1 MIIRTEQ
8 PADYARI
15 AEVVEAAFR
24 RPNEAKVVEDIR
36 VSEHYVPELA
46 LVAEEDGVITGHVML
61 SYVTLRGEE
70 EWQMLCLAPLS
81 VVPER
86 QKQGIGG
93 ALIGAG
99 VERAEAMSEPL
110 ILLLGHPEYYPRFGF
125 ERARP
130 LGIEPPSPAIPEA
143 AFMVLRLS
151 RYDERYRGRVSYP
164 PAFDET

>member
-1 MIIRTEQ
+1 MVRS
-8 PADYARI
+8 
-15 AEVVEAAFR
+15 AFG
-24 RPNEAKVVEDIR
+24 RPNEATLVAAVR
-36 VSEHYVPELA
+36 VSGRYVAELA

-61 SYVTLRGEE
+61 SYVTLLGKQ

-81 VVPER
+81 VVPAR

-93 ALIGAG
+93 ALIRAG
-99 VERAEAMSEPL
+99 VERAEAMGEPL

-130 LGIEPPSPAIPEA
+130 LGIEPPSPAIADA

-151 RYDERYRGRVSYP
+151 RYDERYRGQVSYP
-164 PAFDET
+164 AAFAGT